1 VNQQNAIIHQL
12 TRELEEA
19 KRQESSFATDHQADD
34 ESSKNTQSHLTVYI
48 ECKRDEEEDSM

>member
-1 VNQQNAIIHQL
+1 MNQQNAIIHQL

-34 ESSKNTQSHLTVYI
+34 ESSK
-48 ECKRDEEEDSM
+48 RDEEEDSM